1 MTVKNA
7 INAVRVML
15 GQDVPTE
22 ATTVEVQM
30 AEAVLVDDT
39 VVYTDGELVVGAVLK
54 IKTEDGED
62 IAAPAAK
69 HETKDGLIVTVAEGG
84 VIESIEEKGE
94 EPVSEDAEEEIKIEE
109 KMEEDKDKKEEDLE
123 IEVEVEEKDKD
134 FNADELLAAIAEI
147 IKEYQKEVSEVK
159 EELST
164 LTERFQAVADMP
176 AAKTVKKSYFA
187 EAVAEKEVKA
197 ARFDRLSSLRQKSLT
212 KNK

>member
-1 MTVKNA
+1 MTVKQA

-22 ATTVEVQM
+22 EVTVEVQM

-39 VVYTDGELVVGAVLK
+39 VVYTDGELTEGAVLK
-54 IKTEDGED
+54 VKTEEGEEE
-62 IAAPAAK
+62 ILAPQGK

-94 EPVSEDAEEEIKIEE
+94 EPVSEEAEEEVKVKVEE
-109 KMEEDKDKKEEDLE
+109 KMEEEEEDLE
-123 IEVEVEEKDKD
+123 HEEGHDKKDD
-134 FNADELLAAIAEI
+134 FDAEELLSAIAEI

-164 LTERFQAVADMP
+164 LTERFEAVADMP
-176 AAKTVKKSYFA
+176 AAKTVKKSFFQ
-187 EAVAEKEVKA
+187 EAVAAKEVA
-197 ARFDRLSSLRQKSLT
+197 TARFDRLTSLRQKSLT
-212 KNK
+212 KNN

>member
-1 MTVKNA
+1 MTVKQA

-22 ATTVEVQM
+22 EVTVEVQM

-39 VVYTDGELVVGAVLK
+39 VVYTDGELTEGAVLK
-54 IKTEDGED
+54 VKTEEGEEE
-62 IAAPAAK
+62 ILAPQGK

-94 EPVSEDAEEEIKIEE
+94 EPVSEEAEEEIKVEE
-109 KMEEDKDKKEEDLE
+109 KMEEDKEEELE
-123 IEVEVEEKDKD
+123 IEVKDDKKD
-134 FNADELLAAIAEI
+134 FDAEELLSAIAEI

-164 LTERFQAVADMP
+164 LTERFEAVADMP
-176 AAKTVKKSYFA
+176 AAKTVKKSFFQ
-187 EAVAEKEVKA
+187 EAVAQKEVA
-197 ARFDRLSSLRQKSLT
+197 TARFDRLTSLRQKSLT
-212 KNK
+212 KNN

>member
-1 MTVKNA
+1 MTVKQA

-22 ATTVEVQM
+22 EVTVEVQM

-39 VVYTDGELVVGAVLK
+39 VVYTDGELTEGAVLK
-54 IKTEDGED
+54 VKTEEGEEE
-62 IAAPAAK
+62 ILAPQGK

-94 EPVSEDAEEEIKIEE
+94 EPVSEEAEEEIKVEE
-109 KMEEDKDKKEEDLE
+109 KMEEDKEEDLE
-123 IEVEVEEKDKD
+123 IEIKDDKKD
-134 FNADELLAAIAEI
+134 FDAEELLSAIAEI

-164 LTERFQAVADMP
+164 LTERFEAVADMP
-176 AAKTVKKSYFA
+176 AAKTVKKSFFQ
-187 EAVAEKEVKA
+187 EAVAQKEVA
-197 ARFDRLSSLRQKSLT
+197 TARFDRLTSLRQKSLT
-212 KNK
+212 KNN

>member
-1 MTVKNA
+1 MTVKQA

-39 VVYTDGELVVGAVLK
+39 VVYTDGELAPGAVLK
-54 IKTEDGED
+54 VKTEEDED
-62 IAAPAAK
+62 ILAPSGL

-94 EPVSEDAEEEIKIEE
+94 EPVSEEAEEEIKVEE
-109 KMEEDKDKKEEDLE
+109 KMEEDKEEDLE
-123 IEVEVEEKDKD
+123 IEVKEEKKD
-134 FNADELLAAIAEI
+134 FDAEELLSAIAEI
-147 IKEYQKEVSEVK
+147 IKEYQKEIVEVK

-164 LTERFQAVADMP
+164 LTERFEAVADMP
-176 AAKTVKKSYFA
+176 AAKTVKKSFFQ
-187 EAVAEKEVKA
+187 EAVAQKEVA
-197 ARFDRLSSLRQKSLT
+197 TARFDRLTNLRQKSLT
-212 KNK
+212 KNN

>member
-1 MTVKNA
+1 MTVKQA

-22 ATTVEVQM
+22 EVTVEVQM

-39 VVYTDGELVVGAVLK
+39 VVYTDGELAEGAVLK
-54 IKTEDGED
+54 VKTEED
-62 IAAPAAK
+62 VDPMAPQGK

-94 EPVSEDAEEEIKIEE
+94 EPVSEEAEEEIKVEE
-109 KMEEDKDKKEEDLE
+109 KMEEDKEEDLE
-123 IEVEVEEKDKD
+123 IEVKEEKKD
-134 FNADELLAAIAEI
+134 FDAEELLSAISEI

-164 LTERFQAVADMP
+164 LTERFEAVADMP
-176 AAKTVKKSYFA
+176 AAKTVKKSFFQ
-187 EAVAEKEVKA
+187 EAVAAKEVA
-197 ARFDRLSSLRQKSLT
+197 TARFDRLTSLRQKSLT
-212 KNK
+212 KNN